1 MARMGFIQD
10 KLEIKFLLLYIA
22 SRLIEPVPF
31 EAMQELAMIDD
42 GVDFFDFSECMN
54 DLVTSGH
61 LTLSEDGLYA
71 ITEKGLRNGQICES
85 SLPYSVRLAADKNI
99 TVFNQKLRRRAQIRS
114 EITPRPNGTYTV
126 PVDSTNL
133 DLANAPEWSGSI
145 SADWRTPIGPGEL
158 AYQRIDERSPIEL
171 RNEH

>member
-85 SLPYSVRLAADKNI
+85 SLPYSCASRRTRTSPCSIRSCVAAHRSDPRSRRAPTAPHRLPRL
-99 TVFNQKLRRRAQIRS
+99 LRRAGQPAS
-114 EITPRPNGTYTV
+114 EDGADGT
-126 PVDSTNL
+126 
-133 DLANAPEWSGSI
+133 
-145 SADWRTPIGPGEL
+145 
-158 AYQRIDERSPIEL
+158 
-171 RNEH
+171 

>member
-114 EITPRPNGTYTV
+114 EITPRSIPLPPPSSDTV
-126 PVDSTNL
+126 TMAVRFFVYFFSPRSMVERPVPPPMAT
-133 DLANAPEWSGSI
+133 I
-145 SADWRTPIGPGEL
+145 CGPC
-158 AYQRIDERSPIEL
+158 AHS
-171 RNEH
+171 